1 MSLPVAGVM
10 MSSSRIIKS
19 LNSNEDAIPSFSFQT
34 ITTGSSPVSHNTPAT
49 SFVPL
54 ALFDTS
60 GSTATGQ
67 QNEPEPE
74 PEGIF
79 LTNDELEY
87 RLKNSFEQGLT
98 EGKNL
103 AERGLFNAFKTLRT
117 STEQILSLREK
128 ILRESEDELLHLIML
143 VARKVIIREIAQDR
157 TLLANL
163 VHNAVAGLPDHD
175 EIIVRINPDDYAL
188 ITSGHEDMLPNDVLQ
203 RKMSLKPDPTIMI
216 GCCKVE
222 TSMGVVDATLD
233 SQLDEIYRYMKE
245 DRSETVGTN

>member
-1 MSLPVAGVM
+1 

-19 LNSNEDAIPSFSFQT
+19 SNSAEDSIPAFSFNT
-34 ITTGSSPVSHNTPAT
+34 INAGLPPTTQNNPSC

-60 GSTATGQ
+60 GSTGIGQ
-67 QNEPEPE
+67 QTEPEPE

-79 LTNDELEY
+79 LTHEELDY

-103 AERGLFNAFKTLRT
+103 AERGLFNVFKALRT
-117 STEQILSLREK
+117 SSEQIISLREK

-143 VARKVIIREIAQDR
+143 IARKIIIREISQDR
-157 TLLANL
+157 TLLANF
-163 VHNAVAGLPDHD
+163 VHNAVAGLPEND

-188 ITSGHEDMLPNDVLQ
+188 ITSGHEEIMPNDPRQ
-203 RKMSLKPDPTIMI
+203 NKMSLKPDPGIMV

-233 SQLDEIYRYMKE
+233 SQLDEIYRSMKE
-245 DRSETVGTN
+245 DRSEAAGAV